1 MSARSARRRWSVGRW
16 GAAAMAAAVALGAAL
31 AARAAG
37 AVGAPA
43 APVYTISIGQ
53 NEVPVAL
60 RTGGANDALAALHYA
75 DDDAATFHTFMRS
88 VSTRAYLL
96 SVLDTD
102 SQRRFPDLVAE
113 ARVPTQ
119 AELADVVDKVKRD
132 MERDRAAGREPV
144 LVFFYSGHGVRDQAG
159 AAGLALHDGALSQDT
174 LYDKILAVLPARV
187 AHVIVDACHAEAVVR
202 PRDVD
207 ADELQTYMQTATLAR
222 FPHVGALL
230 ASTSSAQS
238 FEWDAYRGGVFAHE
252 VLSGLR
258 GAADV
263 NGDGRI
269 EYSELA
275 AFLAAA
281 NLRIADA
288 RARPQIVVQAPRT
301 DRRAPIVDLARS
313 LGQFRLSGRASGP
326 WAEPFF
332 VETSSGVRLADV
344 FAERDAPIALRLPA
358 GESLYLVRPDGEVEI
373 APRAGEAIAL
383 ADLPA
388 AAPRARARGALD
400 DAMRKGLFATAFGS
414 AFYRGYVSQQQ
425 DLVAVDFPEEIAA
438 ADRLAARPADS
449 AARTAGRVLL
459 WTGVAAAAAAGVF
472 GGLAYRAESQYNATD
487 VERTAT
493 EARGRFYLYR
503 DWGLATGA
511 GALALV
517 GAGLAL
523 SYWPHAA
530 AAGPEPAP
538 SPARGIAFTGSGFVF
553 AGSF

>member
-1 MSARSARRRWSVGRW
+1 LSRRGLSAA
-16 GAAAMAAAVALGAAL
+16 AAL
-31 AARAAG
+31 AAGLGAGLAAPIARAA
-37 AVGAPA
+37 A
-43 APVYTISIGQ
+43 APIYTISIGQ
-53 NEVPVAL
+53 NEIPVAL
-60 RTGGANDALAALHYA
+60 RNGSNDALTALHYA
-75 DDDAATFHTFMRS
+75 DDDAATFHNFMRA
-88 VSTRAYLL
+88 VSTRSFLL

-102 SQRRFPDLVAE
+102 SQRRFPELVTE
-113 ARVPTQ
+113 ALVPTE
-119 AELADVVDKVKRD
+119 AELLAVVDKVKRA

-174 LYDKILAVLPARV
+174 LYDRILAVLPARI

-207 ADELQTYMQTATLAR
+207 AHVEPLPADEIQSYMQASTLAR

-230 ASTSSAQS
+230 ASTSTAQS

-281 NLRIADA
+281 NLRISDA
-288 RARPQIVVQAPRT
+288 RARPQIVVQAPRS

-313 LGQFRLSGRASGP
+313 EGQFRLSGRASGP

-332 VETSSGVRLADV
+332 VETSSGVRLVDV
-344 FAERDAPIALRLPA
+344 FAERDAPISLRLPA
-358 GESLYLVRPDGEVEI
+358 GESLYLVRPDGEVAI
-373 APRAGEAIAL
+373 SPRSGEAIAL
-383 ADLPA
+383 GDLPP

-425 DLVAVDFPEEIAA
+425 DLVSVDFPDEVA
-438 ADRLAARPADS
+438 ADRFAPRPAS
-449 AARTAGRVLL
+449 TGARTAGRVLL
-459 WTGVAAAAAAGVF
+459 WSGVAAAAVAGVF
-472 GGLAYRAESQYNATD
+472 GGLALGAESQYNATN

-493 EARGRFYLYR
+493 DARDRFYRYR
-503 DWGLATGA
+503 DWGLGAGA
-511 GALALV
+511 GALALI

-530 AAGPEPAP
+530 AAGP
-538 SPARGIAFTGSGFVF
+538 ARGIAFTGSGFAFVGQF
-553 AGSF
+553 

>member
-1 MSARSARRRWSVGRW
+1 
-16 GAAAMAAAVALGAAL
+16 
-31 AARAAG
+31 
-37 AVGAPA
+37 
-43 APVYTISIGQ
+43 
-53 NEVPVAL
+53 VPVAL
-60 RTGGANDALAALHYA
+60 RNGANDALAALHYA
-75 DDDAATFHTFMRS
+75 DDDAATFHRFMRS
-88 VSTRAYLL
+88 VSARSYLL
-96 SVLDTD
+96 SVLDSD

-119 AELADVVDKVKRD
+119 AELAAVVETVRKA

-144 LVFFYSGHGVRDQAG
+144 LVFFYSGHGVRDQTG
-159 AAGLALHDGALSQDT
+159 AAGLALHDGALSQET
-174 LYDKILAVLPARV
+174 LYDRILAVLPARV

-207 ADELQTYMQTATLAR
+207 ARVEPLTADEIQTTMQTVTLAR

-313 LGQFRLSGRASGP
+313 EGQFRLSGRASGP

-358 GESLYLVRPDGEVEI
+358 GESLYLVRPDGEVAI
-373 APRAGEAIAL
+373 APRAGEVIAL
-383 ADLPA
+383 GDLPP

-425 DLVAVDFPEEIAA
+425 DLVSVDFPEEIV
-438 ADRLAARPADS
+438 ADRLASRPSSA
-449 AARTAGRVLL
+449 AARTAGRVML
-459 WTGVAAAAAAGVF
+459 WTGVAAAAVAGVF
-472 GGLAYRAESQYNATD
+472 GGLAWSAESQYNATN

-493 EARGRFYLYR
+493 DARDRFYRYR
-503 DWGLATGA
+503 DWGVATGA

-523 SYWPHAA
+523 SYWPHGA
-530 AAGPEPAP
+530 AAGPEPAH
-538 SPARGIAFTGSGFVF
+538 GVAFTGTGFTLF
-553 AGSF
+553 GSF

>member
-207 ADELQTYMQTATLAR
+207 ARVEPLAADELQTYMQT
-222 FPHVGALL
+222 
-230 ASTSSAQS
+230 
-238 FEWDAYRGGVFAHE
+238 
-252 VLSGLR
+252 
-258 GAADV
+258 
-263 NGDGRI
+263 
-269 EYSELA
+269 
-275 AFLAAA
+275 A

-538 SPARGIAFTGSGFVF
+538 APARGIAFTGSGFVF